1 MKTIRIIA
9 LAFTAMLMVSCSGGG
24 GKFEGEWKPIK
35 SHFGDKFVIKKTANA
50 YKLTK
55 DDKEDDSFLFLY
67 EGYSVCRGRTGRN
80 YRHRIQRK
88 NQNHQ
93 NETSWRWRLG
103 RTSHRNGK
111 NKVTL

>member
-67 EGYSVCRGRTGRN
+67 DKDRDILSVEVGRGEIIDIEYNEKTKTIKMKPRGGGGWGEQAIEME
-80 YRHRIQRK
+80 RIK
-88 NQNHQ
+88 
-93 NETSWRWRLG
+93 
-103 RTSHRNGK
+103 
-111 NKVTL
+111 